1 MNDFDLIVVGGGG
14 AGREAATRAHVDHGA
29 RVAVVE
35 DGLWGGSCANVAC
48 KPTKQ
53 LVTAAALFHDLGEVG
68 ADLGIQTGEIGF
80 SLVALKART
89 DWLVGTQD
97 AWRQRFVD
105 LGFTAVD
112 GAASFEDANTVRVGE
127 RVLSAERILVS
138 TGSRTAV
145 PPVDG
150 IDGVPWIDHIGALEL
165 TELPASLLVLGAGA
179 VGLELAQ
186 VFGRFGSRVTIVEA
200 ASRIAGRADGDVAA
214 ALHAALEAEAIEI
227 VTNTFVTR
235 VAAHDGAR
243 GIAATLT
250 PRDGAAERIV
260 EAEVL
265 LVASGRRPNV
275 EGLALDRV
283 GVETTRVGIV
293 VDERMRTSTPGIWA
307 AGDVAA
313 GIQLTPVAAY
323 QAQVAVADMFGG
335 SRTTD
340 YSLVPTS
347 IFTDPELASVGL
359 TEEEARERG
368 FEVETATYAGHDIL
382 RPD

>member
-53 LVTAAALFHDLGEVG
+53 LVTAAALFHDLREVG
-68 ADLGIQTGEIGF
+68 ADLGIQTGELGF
-80 SLVALKART
+80 SLAALKARK
-89 DWLVGTQD
+89 DWLVGTQESM
-97 AWRQRFVD
+97 A
-105 LGFTAVD
+105 TALRRPRD
-112 GAASFEDANTVRVGE
+112 SRPSTALRASRTRTRSGSASS
-127 RVLSAERILVS
+127 VLSAERILVS

-150 IDGVPWIDHIGALEL
+150 IEGVPWIDHIGALEL

-200 ASRIAGRADGDVAA
+200 ASRIAGRADGDAAA
-214 ALHAALEAEAIEI
+214 ALHAALEAEGIEI
-227 VTNTFVTR
+227 VTDTFVTR
-235 VAAHDGAR
+235 VAARDGAR

-275 EGLALDRV
+275 EAARARPRRCRDDAGGDR
-283 GVETTRVGIV
+283 R
-293 VDERMRTSTPGIWA
+293 RR
-307 AGDVAA
+307 
-313 GIQLTPVAAY
+313 
-323 QAQVAVADMFGG
+323 ADA
-335 SRTTD
+335 D
-340 YSLVPTS
+340 
-347 IFTDPELASVGL
+347 ID
-359 TEEEARERG
+359 
-368 FEVETATYAGHDIL
+368 AGHL
-382 RPD
+382 GRR